1 MAKMTIFYASVNPS
15 YYDVEALTKM
25 KFDEAVDFFEKD
37 TLGACTTKTIEST
50 CSPKDEMRFFS
61 DGADKGDTSDSLL
74 LWIKFSNQ

>member
-1 MAKMTIFYASVNPS
+1 MTIFYASVNPS
-15 YYDVEALTKM
+15 YYDKEVLNALTKM

-37 TLGACTTKTIEST
+37 TIGACTTKTIEST

-61 DGADKGDTSDSLL
+61 DGADYGDTSDSLF